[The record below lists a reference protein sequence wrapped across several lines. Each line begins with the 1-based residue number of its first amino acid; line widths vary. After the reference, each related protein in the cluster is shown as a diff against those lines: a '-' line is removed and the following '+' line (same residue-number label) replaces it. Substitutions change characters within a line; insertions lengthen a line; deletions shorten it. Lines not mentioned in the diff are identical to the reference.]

1 MWGNTLLQ
9 LDFHFYMAMFRIFLS
24 STIQQ
29 TKMSIYKA
37 KYMQRLKATTYILG
51 HVYAKFHQTK

>member
-1 MWGNTLLQ
+1 
-9 LDFHFYMAMFRIFLS
+9 MAMAGIFPS

-51 HVYAKFHQTK
+51 HVYAKIHQTK

>member
-1 MWGNTLLQ
+1 
-9 LDFHFYMAMFRIFLS
+9 MAMFRIFLS

>member
-1 MWGNTLLQ
+1 MGNTLLQ
-9 LDFHFYMAMFRIFLS
+9 VGSYFYMATSGIFPS

-29 TKMSIYKA
+29 TKMSIYKT
-37 KYMQRLKATTYILG
+37 KYMQRLKATIDILG